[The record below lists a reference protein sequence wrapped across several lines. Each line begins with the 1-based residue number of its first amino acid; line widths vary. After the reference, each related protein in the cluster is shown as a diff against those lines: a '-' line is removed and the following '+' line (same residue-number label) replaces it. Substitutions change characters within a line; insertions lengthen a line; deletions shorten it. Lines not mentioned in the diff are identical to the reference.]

1 MVMTNNEIVR
11 DWAEAKNPAAQIA
24 VLADLNATKPDVI
37 KKILRN
43 DGKQIIASAYEQGLG
58 LDKLSKRYG
67 FSSMTIR
74 TMIIEAGG
82 TIRDREEGVAKFNSI
97 NNNTVQDCSEPADEP
112 TEVDFEKYSL
122 DAYQLAKVLAQIIPE
137 LCSGFDVEFSQ
148 MGNKTK
154 VIVYGENESL
164 TYIKCSESKEMTE
177 EHNGLN
183 K

>member
-1 MVMTNNEIVR
+1 MVMTNEEIVR
-11 DWAEAKNPAAQIA
+11 DWAEAKNPAAQIV

-37 KKILRN
+37 KKILRQH
-43 DGKQIIASAYEQGLG
+43 GQQIIASAYEQGLG

-67 FSSMTIR
+67 FSSMTVR

-82 TIRDREEGVAKFNSI
+82 TIRDREEGVTKFNSI
-97 NNNTVQDCSEPADEP
+97 KNTVQNLSEPTKEP
-112 TEVDFEKYSL
+112 TEIDLMQYNL
-122 DAYQLAKVLAQIIPE
+122 DAYQLAKALAQIIPE

-154 VIVYGENESL
+154 VMVYGDNESL

-177 EHNGLN
+177 E

>member
-1 MVMTNNEIVR
+1 MVMTNEEIVR
-11 DWAEAKNPAAQIA
+11 DWGEAKNPAAQIA
-24 VLADLNATKPDVI
+24 ILADLNATKPDVI
-37 KKILRN
+37 KKILRY

-58 LDKLSKRYG
+58 LDKLSKLYG
-67 FSSMTIR
+67 FSPMTVR

-97 NNNTVQDCSEPADEP
+97 QNTIQNRSESAKEP
-112 TEVDFEKYSL
+112 TEIDLNQYNL

-154 VIVYGENESL
+154 VMVYGDNESL

>member
-1 MVMTNNEIVR
+1 MVMTNEEIVR

-24 VLADLNATKPDVI
+24 ILADLNATKLDVI

-43 DGKQIIASAYEQGLG
+43 DGKQIIASAYEQGFG

-97 NNNTVQDCSEPADEP
+97 NNNTVQSCSEPTEEP
-112 TEVDFEKYSL
+112 TEIDLNQYNL

-154 VIVYGENESL
+154 VMVYGENESL

-177 EHNGLN
+177 GHNA
-183 K
+183 

>member
-24 VLADLNATKPDVI
+24 VLADLNAAKIDEI

-43 DGKQIIASAYEQGLG
+43 DGKQIIASAYEQGYG
-58 LDKLSKRYG
+58 LEKISKHYG
-67 FSSMTIR
+67 FAPMTVR
-74 TMIIEAGG
+74 AMIIEAGG
-82 TIRDREEGVAKFNSI
+82 KIRDQKEGVAKFNSI
-97 NNNTVQDCSEPADEP
+97 KDAVQNCSEPTEEP
-112 TEVDFEKYSL
+112 TEIDLKQYNL

-154 VIVYGENESL
+154 VMVYGDNESL

-177 EHNGLN
+177 EHDA
-183 K
+183 

>member
-11 DWAEAKNPAAQIA
+11 EWAEAKNPATQIA

-74 TMIIEAGG
+74 AMIIEAGG
-82 TIRDREEGVAKFNSI
+82 TIRDREEGIAKFNSI
-97 NNNTVQDCSEPADEP
+97 NNTVQSCSEP
-112 TEVDFEKYSL
+112 T
-122 DAYQLAKVLAQIIPE
+122 
-137 LCSGFDVEFSQ
+137 
-148 MGNKTK
+148 
-154 VIVYGENESL
+154 
-164 TYIKCSESKEMTE
+164 
-177 EHNGLN
+177 
-183 K
+183 

>member
-1 MVMTNNEIVR
+1 MVMTNEEIVR

-24 VLADLNATKPDVI
+24 VLADLNAAKIDEI

-43 DGKQIIASAYEQGLG
+43 DGKQIIVRAYEQGLG

-67 FSSMTIR
+67 FSSNTVR
-74 TMIIEAGG
+74 AMIIEAGG

-97 NNNTVQDCSEPADEP
+97 KNTVQNLSEP
-112 TEVDFEKYSL
+112 TEESAEIDLKKYSL

-137 LCSGFDVEFSQ
+137 LCAGVDVEFSQ

-154 VIVYGENESL
+154 VVVYGENESL

-177 EHNGLN
+177 EHNA
-183 K
+183 

>member
-1 MVMTNNEIVR
+1 MVMTNNEIVCE
-11 DWAEAKNPAAQIA
+11 WAEAKNPATQIA

-74 TMIIEAGG
+74 AMIIEAGG
-82 TIRDREEGVAKFNSI
+82 TIRDREEGIAKFNSI
-97 NNNTVQDCSEPADEP
+97 NNTVQSCSEPTEEP
-112 TEVDFEKYSL
+112 TEIDLNQYNL

-148 MGNKTK
+148 MGNETK
-154 VIVYGENESL
+154 VVVYGENESV
-164 TYIKCSESKEMTE
+164 TYRKYTESEEVAEGKY
-177 EHNGLN
+177 NA
-183 K
+183 